1 MDLRATAKT
10 DEAPRTNTVTFDAP
24 QPQKVRFLYLKFVN
38 AGPLPEWH
46 PGAGGQTFFFVDE
59 VSVRTK

>member
-1 MDLRATAKT
+1 VDLRATAKT
-10 DEAPRTNTVTFDAP
+10 DEAPRTNTVTLDAQ
-24 QPQKVRFLYLKFVN
+24 QPKKVRFLYLKFTN
-38 AGPLPEWH
+38 AGLLPEWH